1 MSEIESLMHEAR
13 VFTPPADFVK
23 NAAVSG
29 MDAYHALCAE
39 AEKDYEGF
47 WGRLA
52 RENLEWHK
60 PFTQVLDESNAPFY
74 QWYGDGKAHWTRP
87 TPE

>member
-1 MSEIESLMHEAR
+1 MSEIESLMHEHR
-13 VFTPPADFVK
+13 IFHPPESFVK

-52 RENLEWHK
+52 RETRNCHS
-60 PFTQVLDESNAPFY
+60 PSPQY
-74 QWYGDGKAHWTRP
+74 WTNPRHHS
-87 TPE
+87 TNGSKMAS